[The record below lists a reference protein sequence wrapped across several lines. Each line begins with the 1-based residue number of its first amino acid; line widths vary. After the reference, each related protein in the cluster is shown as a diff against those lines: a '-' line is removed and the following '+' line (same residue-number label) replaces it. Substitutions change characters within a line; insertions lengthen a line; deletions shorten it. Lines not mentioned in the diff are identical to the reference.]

1 MPSQLPLSFF
11 RDLFPFVSKYP
22 NPRRALDEYI
32 YIYIIFYQL
41 NNQSGIN
48 TGKPFRNRIGIFST
62 RNAPRSRKKKKKSAK
77 RATGPK
83 ERQFA
88 MASPVIIPKSNVKI
102 TRSHENI

>member
-1 MPSQLPLSFF
+1 MNI
-11 RDLFPFVSKYP
+11 YIYI
-22 NPRRALDEYI
+22 YI

-48 TGKPFRNRIGIFST
+48 TGKPALIRNKDIKAFKKKGKYSSFQESNWNLFDTQRAAI
-62 RNAPRSRKKKKKSAK
+62 KKKKKSAK